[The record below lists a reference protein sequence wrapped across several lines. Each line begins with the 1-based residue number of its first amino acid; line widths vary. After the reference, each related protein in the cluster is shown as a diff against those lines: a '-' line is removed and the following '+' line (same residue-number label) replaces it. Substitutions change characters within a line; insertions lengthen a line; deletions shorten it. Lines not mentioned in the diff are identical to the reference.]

1 MWKFNFLYH
10 LHECFFPSE
19 QQPVTKVSSEPA
31 ITEQTAN
38 VTEATLVT
46 SASIPNE
53 DDIDDSQQHNEHEE
67 DAVEEVETVVSDAEE
82 EISGKVN

>member
-1 MWKFNFLYH
+1 M
-10 LHECFFPSE
+10 FFSSE
-19 QQPVTKVSSEPA
+19 QQPVTQVSSEPA
-31 ITEQTAN
+31 ITEQTAD

-67 DAVEEVETVVSDAEE
+67 DAVEEVETVGSDVEE